1 MRLEYLKGS
10 KEKMAWALEHGIDGR
25 MWNVFN
31 SPRPDLHPDGSTVTT
46 MGIAEMLPPK
56 QTSPLWTQWAYLAAY
71 EQNGDEWGNL

>member
-1 MRLEYLKGS
+1 MTLVYLKGS

-46 MGIAEMLPPK
+46 AGIKELLEVR
-56 QTSPLWTQWAYLAAY
+56 S
-71 EQNGDEWGNL
+71 